1 MLPWD
6 KFALRVPRSQL
17 AELPRVLREV
27 SAAEHEAMLRA
38 AACVWPRIFWL
49 HAFGGDAHDALL
61 EPPPKGCDASC
72 QKQLRDAVPYDA
84 FSTLMALLRR
94 RLRRRGNA
102 SSARGEHEGDHRA
115 WHAPVDSCVRAL
127 ELGGATASVMPSI

>member
-1 MLPWD
+1 MTSLRIEVDMVD
-6 KFALRVPRSQL
+6 KRDKGGKREADTKKNGEATRARSKAERATRKSSALSPRRNTLGL
-17 AELPRVLREV
+17 AD
-27 SAAEHEAMLRA
+27 
-38 AACVWPRIFWL
+38 F
-49 HAFGGDAHDALL
+49 
-61 EPPPKGCDASC
+61 EPPPKGRDASC